1 MFCVC
6 LLAGRLR
13 FIKLSSVCLRGL
25 IWLPAGSLWS
35 SYMCCMRAKR
45 VSVHVC
51 THSCSLLCYFPR
63 KQGNKRRSVTGRKRG
78 EDGEIKQCCSCLS
91 LISTLCSWCLV
102 LDQQAS
108 ESLSNSCF
116 SVFFLYVCNTGPVCL
131 PIRTCTVLFLWE
143 PWGGYLKWNPSEDRA
158 WLGLLGKKRLFNNS
172 TQPTRCNT
180 SHLVSSAVPT
190 RLSESPRPPTETQSQ
205 VPEFPSFLAR
215 IQQYSTRT
223 LLLAKHNASEFQV
236 ITQKHNYGYY
246 IQFLTLYPPK
256 SHTLNI

>member
-1 MFCVC
+1 MVMWNMFCVC

-116 SVFFLYVCNTGPVCL
+116 SVFSCMYVIQVQSAFPSEHVLSCFYESPEGDIWNETPQRTGP
-131 PIRTCTVLFLWE
+131 
-143 PWGGYLKWNPSEDRA
+143 G
-158 WLGLLGKKRLFNNS
+158 
-172 TQPTRCNT
+172 
-180 SHLVSSAVPT
+180 
-190 RLSESPRPPTETQSQ
+190 
-205 VPEFPSFLAR
+205 
-215 IQQYSTRT
+215 
-223 LLLAKHNASEFQV
+223 
-236 ITQKHNYGYY
+236 
-246 IQFLTLYPPK
+246 
-256 SHTLNI
+256 

>member
-51 THSCSLLCYFPR
+51 THSCTLLCYFPR

-108 ESLSNSCF
+108 KSLSNSCF

-131 PIRTCTVLFLWE
+131 PIRTCTVLFLWG

-158 WLGLLGKKRLFNNS
+158 WLGLLGKKKKGFSITQLCQPAVTRPTSCPLLYLQGCLNPRGLQLKHKAKFLNFLLFW
-172 TQPTRCNT
+172 
-180 SHLVSSAVPT
+180 
-190 RLSESPRPPTETQSQ
+190 
-205 VPEFPSFLAR
+205 PEFS
-215 IQQYSTRT
+215 ST
-223 LLLAKHNASEFQV
+223 APE
-236 ITQKHNYGYY
+236 
-246 IQFLTLYPPK
+246 PCC
-256 SHTLNI
+256 

>member
-1 MFCVC
+1 MF

-78 EDGEIKQCCSCLS
+78 EDGEIKQRCSCLS

-108 ESLSNSCF
+108 KSLSNSYF

-158 WLGLLGKKRLFNNS
+158 WLGLLGKKKRLFNNS
-172 TQPTRCNT
+172 TLPTRCNT

>member
-25 IWLPAGSLWS
+25 IWLPACSLWS

-108 ESLSNSCF
+108 KSLSNSCF
-116 SVFFLYVCNTGPVCL
+116 SVFFLYVCNTGPVYL

-172 TQPTRCNT
+172 ANP
-180 SHLVSSAVPT
+180 L
-190 RLSESPRPPTETQSQ
+190 
-205 VPEFPSFLAR
+205 
-215 IQQYSTRT
+215 
-223 LLLAKHNASEFQV
+223 
-236 ITQKHNYGYY
+236 
-246 IQFLTLYPPK
+246 
-256 SHTLNI
+256 